1 MIRKMHEI
9 IHPTEYQKS
18 FHVYFLIGQQK
29 IPDQEA
35 VLQFME
41 ESLRFRDIIEY
52 DQIDSYSQGSTKSL
66 KLKVQI
72 DPERY
77 FEISDKMVTSILV
90 TDVGDENCE

>member
-18 FHVYFLIGQQK
+18 FHVYFLIGQQE

-35 VLQFME
+35 ALQLME

-52 DQIDSYSQGSTKSL
+52 DQIDNYSQGSTKSL
-66 KLKVQI
+66 KLKVQT
-72 DPERY
+72 Y
-77 FEISDKMVTSILV
+77 FRGESICRLSL
-90 TDVGDENCE
+90 